1 MYDMESSGRGL
12 FVDLFQNL
20 PGDIDENHEIFIQ
33 DNRALVRD
41 LNLGPGKYERQ
52 LNTLSCDVQY
62 IICFNPR

>member
-1 MYDMESSGRGL
+1 MESSGRGL
-12 FVDLFQNL
+12 FVDLFHNL
-20 PGDIDENHEIFIQ
+20 PGGTDEIHEIFIH

-62 IICFNPR
+62 LTCVSPR